1 MELNDKAGLDTGQ
14 VEDMR
19 GSGRSSGGGLCP
31 GMSSRGGAGLGG
43 AGLGGAGLG
52 GLLGVLLGGL
62 TKRGKGGKGGAGL
75 IGILVIGLIAC
86 LCLGGGKLGGLG
98 TLGNLGGLGSTG
110 QNTADTVNNTDIQ
123 QLCAVTNKDRFNNE
137 SCRNLLYIN
146 SIQNYW
152 QTSLPQAFG
161 VPYQMATTRYFSGQ
175 VTTACGPATAGVGPF
190 YCPGDNH
197 VYIDLTFY
205 QELANRFGAS
215 GQFAQAY
222 VLAHEYGHHVQT
234 LLGIESA
241 MRRAQQRDPANTN
254 QYSVLLELQADC
266 FAGVWASNAGRT
278 TDAGGQP
285 LFTSLTAQDI
295 QEALNAAAAVGD
307 DSIQRQA
314 GVAVNE
320 AAFTHGSSAQR
331 EQWTYKGYTTGDPKQ
346 CNTFG
351 SSLG

>member
-1 MELNDKAGLDTGQ
+1 MELNENAGLDTSQ
-14 VEDMR
+14 VQDMR
-19 GSGRSSGGGLCP
+19 GGGGGGRGSGGMFGGLGGGGGSSGGG
-31 GMSSRGGAGLGG
+31 
-43 AGLGGAGLG
+43 G
-52 GLLGVLLGGL
+52 GLKIPG
-62 TKRGKGGKGGAGL
+62 GGKAGGGL
-75 IGILVIGLIAC
+75 IGVLVLGLIAC
-86 LCLGGGKLGGLG
+86 LCLGGGKLGGFG
-98 TLGNLGGLGSTG
+98 SFGDLGGLGSTG
-110 QNTADTVNNTDIQ
+110 NNSSDTVNNSDIQ
-123 QLCAVTNKDRFNNE
+123 QTCAISNPDRFNNE

-152 QTSLPQAFG
+152 QSALPQNFG

-175 VTTACGPATAGVGPF
+175 VNTACGPATAGVGPF

-205 QELANRFGAS
+205 QELANRFGAK

-234 LLGIESA
+234 LLGIEAA
-241 MRRAQQRDPANTN
+241 MRRAQQRDPANAN

-266 FAGVWASNAGRT
+266 FAGAWAHNASQT
-278 TDAGGQP
+278 SDANGQP
-285 LFTSLTAQDI
+285 LFKSLTTQDI

-307 DSIQRQA
+307 DSIQRKS

-320 AAFTHGSSAQR
+320 GAFTHGSSQQR
-331 EQWTYKGYTTGDPKQ
+331 EQWTYQGYTTGDPRQ

-351 SSLG
+351 NALG